1 MILLTLGKSQCLC
14 FRWYFLAHFAGNNQ
28 QKVSHLE
35 AASLQRDS
43 LLKIKGLGISQ
54 VPAALAYFSCLVGHF
69 KASRVSLGKGVRVGH
84 FWTKKLWS

>member
-54 VPAALAYFSCLVGHF
+54 VPAALASFSCLVGHF

-84 FWTKKLWS
+84 F